1 MLVDHFIPDEK
12 RVLSTM
18 MSVNEGN
25 ERVNIQTI
33 STHTALQQ
41 QNTGLFGLA
50 GTTSGDGRK
59 KKRPMCKI
67 EKTYRIKNH
76 LLFQ

>member
-25 ERVNIQTI
+25 KGGHIQTI

-41 QNTGLFGLA
+41 QNTGLF
-50 GTTSGDGRK
+50 DVVGRNY
-59 KKRPMCKI
+59 I
-67 EKTYRIKNH
+67 W
-76 LLFQ
+76 